1 MCDHKPVVN
10 YKRQIDMINKLNDTN
25 TFNMVVR
32 ITDPHSVPAVDPS
45 RRRTDGQSLQEKREQ
60 MFIRKVSSK
69 ITVINYFKNSNTQ
82 RALSLTESPAA
93 VIVSKKQTHRWQKC
107 YFFDLPT
114 EV

>member
-1 MCDHKPVVN
+1 
-10 YKRQIDMINKLNDTN
+10 MIQALLMWWLESLTL
-25 TFNMVVR
+25 TLSLQSIR
-32 ITDPHSVPAVDPS
+32 AC
-45 RRRTDGQSLQEKREQ
+45 RRTDGQSLQEEREQ

-69 ITVINYFKNSNTQ
+69 ITVINYFKNNNTQ

-93 VIVSKKQTHRWQKC
+93 VIVSEKQTHRWQKC